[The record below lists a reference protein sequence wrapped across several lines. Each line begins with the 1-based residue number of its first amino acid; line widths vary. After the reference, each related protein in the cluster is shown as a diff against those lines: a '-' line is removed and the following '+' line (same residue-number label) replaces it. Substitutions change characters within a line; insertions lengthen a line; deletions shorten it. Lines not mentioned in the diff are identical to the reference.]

1 MKLSTRDDKVEV
13 GTVCLLSSH
22 LDRSAALS
30 KPDPLQGGRA
40 SEVEVG
46 LAHGN
51 SFTLCSSKVSRLLC
65 NVLIV
70 LSRRRWWA
78 ALCSTPSFPPPPS
91 WGSRE
96 NTLPS
101 NFIPTPWPKVDTKVV
116 SILEAALK
124 IDLTDVKEEITI
136 PGHKIQGSA
145 T

>member
-1 MKLSTRDDKVEV
+1 MKLSAKDDKVEV

-46 LAHGN
+46 LAQGN
-51 SFTLCSSKVSRLLC
+51 SFTLCSSKMSRLLC
-65 NVLIV
+65 SVLIV

-101 NFIPTPWPKVDTKVV
+101 NFIPIPWPKVDTKVV
-116 SILEAALK
+116 SILDATLK